1 MKFILNQSSCDY
13 QIFIRKKFARK
24 SNMIT
29 NDHKTKSIR
38 TPPKIDN
45 FYDKG
50 KQISKLKFITDL
62 SLKPFETFI
71 ILAKRFLLTR

>member
-29 NDHKTKSIR
+29 NDRKTKSIR

-45 FYDKG
+45 FYDTG
-50 KQISKLKFITDL
+50 KQISN
-62 SLKPFETFI
+62 
-71 ILAKRFLLTR
+71 